1 MTELD
6 TTALDRAA
14 APAAERPL
22 PGLRAWFAAF
32 VLWMIGLAVL
42 ALLMF
47 QGYEQGDARAMG
59 VWLLALMC
67 FYLSLCNL
75 FVPLPSAWIILFV
88 ASPGVGLFESAWLRV
103 VVVAGLATAATVVA
117 NLNEYHVLA
126 FLFRSGL
133 GRRIRATRVYQWA
146 VRWFDVAPFQ
156 MLTLIGFVPIPIDA
170 VRWLAVLRHYSR
182 VRFAAAYFVGRGA
195 RYLLLAWFSVLMQL
209 EAWEI
214 LAIQA
219 AILLLVLTGR
229 LLYRPGRRWRLAVD
243 EHPAELP
250 PAAVE
255 EPVHS

>member
-1 MTELD
+1 MGNSLAELD

-22 PGLRAWFAAF
+22 PGLRAWFAAV
-32 VLWMIGLAVL
+32 VLWMVGLAVL

-67 FYLSLCNL
+67 FYLSLCNV
-75 FVPLPSAWIILFV
+75 FVPLPSAWIILLV

-103 VVVAGLATAATVVA
+103 VAVAGVATVATVVA

-133 GRRIRATRVYQWA
+133 GRRIRGMRVYQWA

-156 MLTLIGFVPIPIDA
+156 TLTLIGFVPIPIDA

-182 VRFAAAYFVGRGA
+182 VRFAAA
-195 RYLLLAWFSVLMQL
+195 WFSVLMQL

-219 AILLLVLTGR
+219 AILVLALSSR
-229 LLYRPGRRWRLAVD
+229 LLYRPGRRRRLPVD
-243 EHPAELP
+243 ERPADLP
-250 PAAVE
+250 SAPVE